1 LIYSLILRSKD
12 AKYRVFKRKALADE
26 TIRLSHNVI
35 GDITMDTTIL
45 IETPA
50 DLSQFL
56 AENVDWGK
64 VGGEIREYDKDKK
77 SAGGHYVTYT
87 ATGSKPTVLFNGEA
101 LTGSRFQCTMNI
113 QRVIPSEFVEE
124 ESHSPETAV
133 RPAALSFEQLKAKY
147 AAHK

>member
-1 LIYSLILRSKD
+1 
-12 AKYRVFKRKALADE
+12 
-26 TIRLSHNVI
+26 
-35 GDITMDTTIL
+35 MDTTIL
-45 IETPA
+45 IETAA

-64 VGGEIREYDKDKK
+64 VGGEIRPYAADKK
-77 SAGGHYVTYT
+77 TEGHYVTYT